1 MTRSFLALSALS
13 ALSALVRALSLFTG
27 TVRAVRALFILGREM
42 RPSAG
47 RINNP
52 SAFSFHSFES
62 FLPNLFFASSREF
75 KKRTTVT

>member
-1 MTRSFLALSALS
+1 MTRSFFALSALS

-52 SAFSFHSFES
+52 SDDDHERKTM
-62 FLPNLFFASSREF
+62 NEWERE
-75 KKRTTVT
+75 RI